1 MIVYASGMNKRT
13 PLLAAILL
21 GFASLVF
28 SGCSTGTKSPYFGID
43 DHNKRFVPRELHED
57 GYD

>member
-1 MIVYASGMNKRT
+1 MNKRT

-57 GYD
+57 AYD